1 MTEQQSKP
9 TLMIGHHLLEG
20 KIVTLAKPLAIIQR
34 LRRAK
39 SIEDSQMEQE
49 ESMIVDEEY
58 EAVGDKENG
67 EESPVSWRAVAIV
80 KRKVIFSKRPTP
92 IVGRPK

>member
-1 MTEQQSKP
+1 
-9 TLMIGHHLLEG
+9 MIGHHLLEG
-20 KIVTLAKPLAIIQR
+20 KIVTLPKPLAIIQR

-49 ESMIVDEEY
+49 ESMTVDEEY
-58 EAVGDKENG
+58 EGVGDKENE

-80 KRKVIFSKRPTP
+80 KRKVTFSKRPTP